1 MLQIGKRVVD
11 DIYVHISALPLL
23 PSAEQRDSLNETL
36 SSAPAEALSQANVV
50 KFNSKSGRVSL
61 LQYPDFDQAPFPVL
75 RASWS
80 RSNGNGGDWSFRSYE
95 SSLNPPIL
103 HRKELLVP
111 PEHPGRANWRRLT
124 QTAEELG
131 LFDETT
137 TIGFLLN
144 WERAIA
150 QKGFQLAGERFVP
163 LANDLPN
170 DSANDI
176 GSFSDPVQ
184 RHLTAL
190 SRTTL
195 SAPIQSLLRFGLLD
209 RGDSLFD
216 YGCGRGDDVS
226 ELERQ
231 GFKVSGWDP
240 HYAPDREI
248 HRAEIVNLGFVV
260 NVIED
265 PAERVEAIQRAFSL
279 AHKVLSVGVMLYA
292 GDNPGRPYRD
302 GFLTSRNTFQKYFSQ
317 GEFKDYLEQVLH
329 QEAFLVAPGIA
340 FVFAD
345 KALEQRFLADRYRA
359 RGVAARLMA
368 ARRRISIPRV
378 ERPPRVSASQ
388 QLLESARPVL
398 DELWRTAL
406 DLGRY
411 PDESEVP
418 QSCPVEPA
426 IGSLSKAIRLLA
438 QHFDQEALAAASQ
451 SRKDDLRLYF
461 AMQQFSRRPR
471 YRQLEPRLQRD
482 IKAFFGDYAAAHA
495 AGLQLLAEA
504 GNPEV
509 ILSACREAAAQGLG
523 ALDGEHSLQLHSTL
537 VERLPVVLRAY
548 VSCGLVLYGGLGDAQ
563 LVKIHI
569 TSGKLTLLEFED
581 FDSSPLP
588 RLRKRIKINVRRLDY
603 DIFEYGSAEF
613 PMPLLYRKSRYLHE
627 EIPGYCE
634 QLAFDDALAA
644 TQILDDREYGP
655 PADELLDQLELRR
668 LSLRGLRLE
677 PSETIPDLDAPC
689 GANFR
694 YRDFIECGET
704 QKRLGIA
711 NIPRRPETYNA
722 LYALAVNILDPV
734 IDYFGPIRLTYGFC
748 STELGKHIK
757 ARVAPELD
765 QHASYELRRNG
776 KLICD
781 RGGAAC
787 DFIVDDEDMHE
798 VADWI
803 LANTPVDRLYFYGS
817 NRPVHVSYQVD
828 GQGIAYEV
836 VTHPTGKRTPRP
848 FT

>member
-1 MLQIGKRVVD
+1 MQQIGKRVVD
-11 DIYVHISALPLL
+11 DIYLHISALPLL
-23 PSAEQRDSLNETL
+23 PSAQDRIGLH
-36 SSAPAEALSQANVV
+36 EALAAAPSEAAAQANVI
-50 KFNSKSGRVSL
+50 KFNSKSGRVAL
-61 LQYPDFDQAPFPVL
+61 LHYPEFEQAPFPVL

-80 RSNGNGGDWSFRSYE
+80 RSKGNGGDWSFRSYE

-103 HRKELLVP
+103 HRKELLVTP
-111 PEHPGRANWRRLT
+111 DHPGRAGWARLT

-137 TIGFLLN
+137 TIGFFMN

-150 QKGFQLAGERFVP
+150 EKGFQLVGEEFVP
-163 LANDLPN
+163 LANDLPR
-170 DSANDI
+170 DSVSGIDNF
-176 GSFSDPVQ
+176 GDPVQ

-190 SRTTL
+190 SRTSL
-195 SAPIQSLLRFGLLD
+195 SAPIQFLLRFGLLD
-209 RGDSLFD
+209 KGESLFD
-216 YGCGRGDDVS
+216 YGCGRGDDIA
-226 ELERQ
+226 ELAEQ
-231 GFKVSGWDP
+231 GFTVTGWDP

-248 HRAEIVNLGFVV
+248 HPADIVNLGFVV

-265 PAERVEAIQRAFSL
+265 PAERVEAIQKAFSL
-279 AHKVLSVGVMLYA
+279 ANKVLSVGVMLYA
-292 GDNPGRPYRD
+292 GDNPGRQYRD

-317 GEFKDYLEQVLH
+317 SEFKDYLEQVLH

-359 RGVAARLMA
+359 RGVAARLLA
-368 ARRRISIPRV
+368 ARQRISIPRA
-378 ERPPRVSASQ
+378 ERPPRVSASP

-411 PDESEVP
+411 PDDSEVP
-418 QSCPVEPA
+418 ESCPLESA
-426 IGSLSKAIRLLA
+426 IGSLSKATRLLA
-438 QHFDQEALAAASQ
+438 QHYDKEGLAAAAQ

-482 IKAFFGDYAAAHA
+482 IKAFFGDYAAAQA

-504 GNPEV
+504 GNRDAV
-509 ILSACREAAAQGLG
+509 LSACREAAAQGLG
-523 ALDGEHSLQLHSTL
+523 SLDGEHSLQLHSTL

-548 VSCGLVLYGGLGDAQ
+548 VSCGLVLYGGHGDAQ

-569 TSGKLTLLEFED
+569 ASGKLTLLELED
-581 FDSSPLP
+581 FASSPLP

-603 DIFEYGSAEF
+603 DIFEYGSAAF

-627 EIPGYCE
+627 EMPGYSE
-634 QLAFDDALAA
+634 QLAFDEALAA
-644 TQILDDREYGP
+644 TQIFDDREYGP
-655 PADELLDQLELRR
+655 PAEDLLRQLELRR
-668 LSLRGLRLE
+668 LSIRGLRLE
-677 PSETIPDLDAPC
+677 PSDTVPDLDAPC

-704 QKRLGIA
+704 QKRLGIT

-748 STELGKHIK
+748 SAELGKHIK

-776 KLICD
+776 KPICE

-787 DFIVDDEDMHE
+787 DFIVDDEDMRE

-803 LANTPVDRLYFYGS
+803 LGNTKIDRLYYYAPD
-817 NRPVHVSYQVD
+817 RPVHVSY
-828 GQGIAYEV
+828 E
-836 VTHPTGKRTPRP
+836 PTERRAAFQMVPNARGALTPRP
-848 FT
+848 YT